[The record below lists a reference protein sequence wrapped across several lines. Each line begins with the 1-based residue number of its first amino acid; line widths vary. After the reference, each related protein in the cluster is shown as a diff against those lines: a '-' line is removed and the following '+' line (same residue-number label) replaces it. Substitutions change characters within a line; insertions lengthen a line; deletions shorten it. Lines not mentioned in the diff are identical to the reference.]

1 MMRKASSNSIEICYE
16 TFGDKKN
23 RPLILI
29 MGLATQMIAW
39 PEPFCRMLAEAGH
52 FVVRFDNRDV
62 GCSARMEH
70 LYVPDVE
77 GLMAETVAGRQVWVP
92 YTLLDMADDTIGL
105 MDALKIERGHVCG
118 MSMGGMI
125 AQVMALEYP
134 DRLTSMTSV
143 MSTTG
148 EPDLPPSTSEAREA
162 MMSAPPAKRAG
173 YIDHMVGLYRT
184 FSGGS
189 PFYDEK
195 LQRELSGKA
204 FDRGI
209 YAPGFLRQMA
219 AIIGAGGRRHRLEH
233 LKIPTLVIHGD
244 WDPVVPLEHG
254 EDTADIIP
262 GARLEV
268 IPGLGHGTAFP
279 DLWEKMVAAITKHT
293 TAAEA

>member
-1 MMRKASSNSIEICYE
+1 MMRRVSSNGIEICYE
-16 TFGDKKN
+16 TFGKKKG
-23 RPLILI
+23 RPLILV

-52 FVVRFDNRDV
+52 FVVRFDNRDI
-62 GCSARMEH
+62 GQSTRMKR

-77 GLMAETVAGRQVWVP
+77 GLMAETAAGRQVWVP
-92 YTLLDMADDTIGL
+92 YTLLDMADDAIGL
-105 MDALKIERGHVCG
+105 MDALKIDRAHVCG

-134 DRLTSMTSV
+134 ERLMSLTSM

-148 EPDLPPSTSEAREA
+148 EPDLPPATPEAMAA
-162 MMSAPPAKRAG
+162 MMSSPPAKRAA
-173 YIDHMVGLYRT
+173 YIDHMAGIYRT
-184 FSGGS
+184 FAGGS
-189 PFYDEK
+189 EFYDEN

-233 LKIPTLVIHGD
+233 LDLPTLVIHGD
-244 WDPVVPLEHG
+244 CDPVVPLEHG
-254 EDTADIIP
+254 RDTADIIP

-279 DLWEKMVAAITKHT
+279 GLWERMAAAITAHT
-293 TAAEA
+293 TAVRT

>member
-1 MMRKASSNSIEICYE
+1 MMRRVSSNGIEICYE
-16 TFGDKKN
+16 TFGDKKG

-29 MGLATQMIAW
+29 MGLATQMVAW

-52 FVVRFDNRDV
+52 FVVRFDNRDI
-62 GCSARMEH
+62 GCSTRMNH

-77 GLMAETVAGRQVWVP
+77 SLMAETAAGRQVWVP

-105 MDALKIERGHVCG
+105 MDALKIERAHVCG

-134 DRLTSMTSV
+134 DRLTSLTSM

-148 EPDLPPSTSEAREA
+148 EPDLPPPTPEALEA
-162 MMSAPPAKRAG
+162 MMSSPPAKRAA
-173 YIDHMVGLYRT
+173 YIDYMAGLYRT
-184 FSGGS
+184 FAGGS

-209 YAPGFLRQMA
+209 DAPGFLRQMA

-233 LKIPTLVIHGD
+233 LNIPTLVIHGD
-244 WDPVVPLEHG
+244 EDPVVPLAHG
-254 EDTADIIP
+254 EDTANIIP
-262 GARLEV
+262 DARLDV
-268 IPGLGHGTAFP
+268 IQGLGHGTAFP
-279 DLWEKMVAAITKHT
+279 GLWEKIVAAITEHT
-293 TAAEA
+293 LAADA

>member
-1 MMRKASSNSIEICYE
+1 MMRKASSNGIEICYD
-16 TFGDKKN
+16 TFGDKKA

-29 MGLATQMIAW
+29 MGLATQMVAW
-39 PEPFCRMLAEAGH
+39 PEQFCRMLAAAGH

-62 GCSARMEH
+62 GLSTRMER

-77 GLMAETVAGRQVWVP
+77 SLMAETAAGRQVWVP
-92 YTLLDMADDTIGL
+92 YTLLNMADDAIGL
-105 MDALKIERGHVCG
+105 MDALKMDQAHVCG
-118 MSMGGMI
+118 LSMGGMI

-134 DRLTSMTSV
+134 GRLLSLTSI

-148 EPDLPPSTSEAREA
+148 EPDLPPSTPEAREA
-162 MMSAPPAKRAG
+162 LLSSPPAKRAG
-173 YIDHMVGLYRT
+173 YINHMAAIYRT
-184 FSGGS
+184 FAGGS
-189 PFYDEK
+189 EFYDET

-209 YAPGFLRQMA
+209 YAPGFLRQFA
-219 AIIGAGGRRHRLEH
+219 AILGAGGRRHRLDQ

-244 WDPVVPLEHG
+244 CDPVVPLEHG
-254 EDTADIIP
+254 QDTAAIIP

-279 DLWEKMVAAITKHT
+279 GLWERMAAAIADH
-293 TAAEA
+293 TAAARA